1 MYDAVMI
8 GSGPAGLSAAL
19 YTSRA
24 NLTTLVIGKDRGALE
39 KADRIEN
46 YFGMAEP
53 ISGCE
58 LVENTKTQARS
69 LGVELVEDE
78 IFHITWNGHFI
89 LEGKNGTYESL
100 TVLLATGTGR
110 KTLKIEGLKELEG
123 RGVSYC
129 AVCDAFFYRGKEVAV
144 LGNEDYAIHEMSQIL
159 PVVKSAVL
167 LTNGRELKTEVPEG
181 VQVIREPL
189 RSVDGTERVEG
200 ITFEDGSCIAVEGL
214 FVALG
219 SAGAMELARKAGAF
233 TEGQNIKVNERME
246 TNIPGL
252 YAAGDCIGGLLQ
264 ISTAVG
270 EGAQAAMS
278 MIPFV
283 RRQRKEK

>member
-1 MYDAVMI
+1 MYDAIMI

-24 NLTTLVIGKDRGALE
+24 GLSTLVIGKDRGALE

-53 ISGCE
+53 VSGCE
-58 LVENTKTQARS
+58 LVENTKTQAKN
-69 LGVELVEDE
+69 LGVDLVEDE
-78 IFHITWNGHFI
+78 IFHISWNGHFI
-89 LEGKNGTYESL
+89 LEGKNGTYETL

-110 KTLKIEGLKELEG
+110 KTLKIKGLKELEG

-129 AVCDAFFYRGKEVAV
+129 AVCDAFFYRGRDVAV

-159 PVVKSAVL
+159 PVVKSVVL
-167 LTNGRELKTEVPEG
+167 LTDGKELKAEVPEG
-181 VQVIREPL
+181 VRVIRKPL
-189 RSVDGTERVEG
+189 LSVDGTERVEG
-200 ITFEDGSCIAVEGL
+200 ITFEDGSSIAAEGL

-233 TEGQNIKVNERME
+233 TEGQNIKVNEKME

-283 RRQRKEK
+283 RRQK

>member
-1 MYDAVMI
+1 MYDAIMI

-24 NLTTLVIGKDRGALE
+24 GLSTLVIGKDRGALE

-53 ISGCE
+53 VSGCE
-58 LVENTKTQARS
+58 LVENTKAQAKN
-69 LGVELVEDE
+69 LGVDLVEDE
-78 IFHITWNGHFI
+78 IFHISWNGHFI
-89 LEGKNGTYESL
+89 LEGKSGTYEAL

-110 KTLKIEGLKELEG
+110 KTLKIKGLKELEG

-129 AVCDAFFYRGKEVAV
+129 AVCDAFFYRGRDVAV

-159 PVVKSAVL
+159 PVVKSVVL
-167 LTNGRELKTEVPEG
+167 LTDGKELKAEVPEG
-181 VQVIREPL
+181 VRVIQKPL
-189 RSVDGTERVEG
+189 LSVDGTERVEG
-200 ITFEDGSCIAVEGL
+200 ITFEDGSSIAAEGL

-233 TEGQNIKVNERME
+233 TEGQNIKVNEKME

-283 RRQRKEK
+283 RRQK

>member
-1 MYDAVMI
+1 MYDAIMI

-24 NLTTLVIGKDRGALE
+24 GLSTLVIGKDRGALE

-53 ISGCE
+53 VSGCE
-58 LVENTKTQARS
+58 LVENTKAQAKN
-69 LGVELVEDE
+69 LGVDLVEDE
-78 IFHITWNGHFI
+78 IFHISWNGHFI
-89 LEGKNGTYESL
+89 LEGKNGTYEAL

-110 KTLKIEGLKELEG
+110 KTLKIKGLKELEG

-129 AVCDAFFYRGKEVAV
+129 AVCDAFFYRGRDVAV

-159 PVVKSAVL
+159 PVVKSVVL
-167 LTNGRELKTEVPEG
+167 LTDGKELKAEVPEG
-181 VQVIREPL
+181 VRVIRKPL
-189 RSVDGTERVEG
+189 LSVDGTERVEG
-200 ITFEDGSCIAVEGL
+200 ITFEDGSSIAAEGL

-233 TEGQNIKVNERME
+233 TEGQNIKVNEKME

-283 RRQRKEK
+283 RRQK

>member
-167 LTNGRELKTEVPEG
+167 LTNGRELKTEVPKG

-200 ITFEDGSCIAVEGL
+200 ITFEDGSSIAVEGL

>member
-1 MYDAVMI
+1 MYDAIMI

-24 NLTTLVIGKDRGALE
+24 GLSTLVIGKDRGALE

-53 ISGCE
+53 VSGCE
-58 LVENTKTQARS
+58 LVENTKAQAKN
-69 LGVELVEDE
+69 LGVDLVEDE
-78 IFHITWNGHFI
+78 IFHISWNGHFI
-89 LEGKNGTYESL
+89 LEGKSGTYEAL

-110 KTLKIEGLKELEG
+110 KTLKIKGLKELEG

-129 AVCDAFFYRGKEVAV
+129 AVCDAFFYRGRDVAV

-159 PVVKSAVL
+159 PVVKSVVL
-167 LTNGRELKTEVPEG
+167 LTDGKEQKAEVPEG
-181 VQVIREPL
+181 VRVIRKPL
-189 RSVDGTERVEG
+189 LSVDGTERVEG
-200 ITFEDGSCIAVEGL
+200 ITFEDGSSIAAEGL

-233 TEGQNIKVNERME
+233 TEGQNIKVNEKME

-283 RRQRKEK
+283 RRQK

>member
-1 MYDAVMI
+1 MYDAIMI

-24 NLTTLVIGKDRGALE
+24 GLSTLVIGKDRGALE

-53 ISGCE
+53 VSGCE
-58 LVENTKTQARS
+58 LVENTKSQAKN
-69 LGVELVEDE
+69 LGVDIVEDE
-78 IFHITWNGHFI
+78 IFHISWNGHFI
-89 LEGKNGTYESL
+89 LEGKSGTYEAL

-110 KTLKIEGLKELEG
+110 KTLKIKGLKELEG

-129 AVCDAFFYRGKEVAV
+129 AVCDAFFYRGRDVAV

-159 PVVKSAVL
+159 PVVKSVVL
-167 LTNGRELKTEVPEG
+167 LTDGKELKAEVPEG
-181 VQVIREPL
+181 VRVIRKPL
-189 RSVDGTERVEG
+189 LSVDGTERVEG
-200 ITFEDGSCIAVEGL
+200 ITFEDGSSIAAEGL

-233 TEGQNIKVNERME
+233 TEGQNIKVNEKME

-283 RRQRKEK
+283 RRQK